1 MFQNFVLLFFVT
13 ANLCFVNARKL
24 KTEVSTATVNSMTAD
39 PLTTKTAPAFT
50 TSGVFA
56 NQSINDN
63 WKKLLDK
70 NVTYRF
76 AKYFPRSGDNATEE
90 KVELNETDVDKA
102 TSGGYKSKMGYFP
115 SEVDVKDA
123 LSSKHKCSGTLVE
136 DKHVLSTAHC
146 VFKSVVAELAV
157 MAGDTNLLP
166 NQLSSRESRRVQ
178 LIAKHPD
185 YLDDANTSLEFNIA
199 VLRLDMPF
207 TRSNYLHPA
216 VIPTTRIGKNSQCF
230 FAGWELGNEGSIE
243 VSIMWYKTGGCLIYN
258 SLAAVYS
265 T

>member
-1 MFQNFVLLFFVT
+1 MREAGLEPKFNKIESYVNILCMYFLVQSNLIKIKKILHYHPEMFQNFVLLFFVT

-115 SEVDVKDA
+115 SEVRP
-123 LSSKHKCSGTLVE
+123 TII
-136 DKHVLSTAHC
+136 TY
-146 VFKSVVAELAV
+146 F
-157 MAGDTNLLP
+157 T
-166 NQLSSRESRRVQ
+166 Q
-178 LIAKHPD
+178 LIFQ
-185 YLDDANTSLEFNIA
+185 TSLGRRE
-199 VLRLDMPF
+199 R
-207 TRSNYLHPA
+207 
-216 VIPTTRIGKNSQCF
+216 C
-230 FAGWELGNEGSIE
+230 IE
-243 VSIMWYKTGGCLIYN
+243 
-258 SLAAVYS
+258 
-265 T
+265 